1 MTDFLSKLFSTSKE
15 SDDLADP
22 GLMQGARFNKMQY
35 QIEQPVYSHL
45 PLMEQTTGAGLGSIK
60 EPLENNSQL
69 TALDDKEVKK
79 LAKMEEK
86 YEALIKSLQ
95 TLQKHTHSKKINRDK
110 ISELE
115 GKIQKLN
122 GEIMRKAN
130 KLVTQTYKTHGTTNN
145 LNKYRSEQRGDLKNM
160 VDKLMARKQKYD
172 GLIRQ
177 KNSLEGQYQ
186 DRQNELDTAYL
197 HYIVWFVAAT
207 TLGILTVRQLSK

>member
-79 LAKMEEK
+79 LAKMEK
-86 YEALIKSLQ
+86 QYEQLISQLKKLQNKTHNKSNMNEIGELQ
-95 TLQKHTHSKKINRDK
+95 SKIKGLNIKIM
-110 ISELE
+110 
-115 GKIQKLN
+115 QQ
-122 GEIMRKAN
+122 AN
-130 KLVTQTYKTHGTTNN
+130 KLVKQTYQTNTTVSKI
-145 LNKYRSEQRGDLKNM
+145 NKYRTEQRSGLK
-160 VDKLMARKQKYD
+160 DKINSLMERKQKYD
-172 GLIRQ
+172 ALIRQ
-177 KNSLEGQYQ
+177 KNNLEGQYQ
-186 DRQNELDTAYL
+186 DRQNELDAAYL
-197 HYIVWFVAAT
+197 HYIVWFIAAT

>member
-22 GLMQGARFNKMQY
+22 GLMQGARFNKMQF

-79 LAKMEEK
+79 LAKMEK
-86 YEALIKSLQ
+86 QYEQLISQLKKLQNKTHNKSNMNEIGELQ
-95 TLQKHTHSKKINRDK
+95 SKIKGLNIKIM
-110 ISELE
+110 
-115 GKIQKLN
+115 QQ
-122 GEIMRKAN
+122 AN
-130 KLVTQTYKTHGTTNN
+130 KLVKQTYQTNTTVSKI
-145 LNKYRSEQRGDLKNM
+145 NKYRTEQRSGLK
-160 VDKLMARKQKYD
+160 DKINSLMERKQKYD
-172 GLIRQ
+172 ALIRQ
-177 KNSLEGQYQ
+177 KNNLEGQYQ
-186 DRQNELDTAYL
+186 DRQNELDAAYL
-197 HYIVWFVAAT
+197 HYIVWFIAAT

>member
-69 TALDDKEVKK
+69 TALDEKEVKK
-79 LAKMEEK
+79 LAKMEK
-86 YEALIKSLQ
+86 QYEQLISQLKKLQNKTHNKSNMNEIGELQ
-95 TLQKHTHSKKINRDK
+95 SKIKGLNVKIM
-110 ISELE
+110 
-115 GKIQKLN
+115 QQ
-122 GEIMRKAN
+122 AN
-130 KLVTQTYKTHGTTNN
+130 KLVKQTYQTNTTVSKI
-145 LNKYRSEQRGDLKNM
+145 NKYRTEQRSGLK
-160 VDKLMARKQKYD
+160 DKINSLMERKQKYD
-172 GLIRQ
+172 ALIRQ
-177 KNSLEGQYQ
+177 KNNLEGQYQ
-186 DRQNELDTAYL
+186 DRQNELDAAYL
-197 HYIVWFVAAT
+197 HYIVWFIAAT

>member
-79 LAKMEEK
+79 LAKMENK
-86 YEALIKSLQ
+86 YEQLISQLKKLQNKTHNKSNMNEIGELQ
-95 TLQKHTHSKKINRDK
+95 SKIKGLNVKIM
-110 ISELE
+110 
-115 GKIQKLN
+115 QQ
-122 GEIMRKAN
+122 AN
-130 KLVTQTYKTHGTTNN
+130 KLVKQTYQTNTTVSKI
-145 LNKYRSEQRGDLKNM
+145 NKYRTEQRSGLK
-160 VDKLMARKQKYD
+160 DKINSLMERKQKYD
-172 GLIRQ
+172 ALIRQ
-177 KNSLEGQYQ
+177 KNNLEGQYQ
-186 DRQNELDTAYL
+186 DRQNELDAAYL
-197 HYIVWFVAAT
+197 HYIVWFIAAT

>member
-79 LAKMEEK
+79 LAKMEK
-86 YEALIKSLQ
+86 HYEQLISQLKKLQNKTHNKSNMNEIGELQ
-95 TLQKHTHSKKINRDK
+95 SKIKGLNVKIM
-110 ISELE
+110 
-115 GKIQKLN
+115 QQ
-122 GEIMRKAN
+122 AN
-130 KLVTQTYKTHGTTNN
+130 KLVKQTYQTNTTVSKI
-145 LNKYRSEQRGDLKNM
+145 NKYRTEQRSGLK
-160 VDKLMARKQKYD
+160 DKINSLMERKQKYD
-172 GLIRQ
+172 ALIRQ
-177 KNSLEGQYQ
+177 KNNLEGQYQ
-186 DRQNELDTAYL
+186 DRQNELDAAYL
-197 HYIVWFVAAT
+197 HYIVWFIAAT

>member
-35 QIEQPVYSHL
+35 RIEQPVYSHL

-79 LAKMEEK
+79 LAKMEK
-86 YEALIKSLQ
+86 QYEQLISQLKKLQNKTHNKSNMNEIGELQ
-95 TLQKHTHSKKINRDK
+95 SKIKGLNVKIM
-110 ISELE
+110 
-115 GKIQKLN
+115 QQ
-122 GEIMRKAN
+122 AN
-130 KLVTQTYKTHGTTNN
+130 KLVKQTYQTNTTVSKI
-145 LNKYRSEQRGDLKNM
+145 NKYRTEQRSGLK
-160 VDKLMARKQKYD
+160 DKINSLMERKQKYD
-172 GLIRQ
+172 ALIRQ
-177 KNSLEGQYQ
+177 KNNLEGQYQ
-186 DRQNELDTAYL
+186 DRQNELDAAYL
-197 HYIVWFVAAT
+197 HYIVWFIAAT